1 MSCGVRNGKCVFIF
15 YFRPVDKNKAVITL
29 SAAAVQAEFEIGEGT
44 VTLVKF
50 ASGNKP
56 PVKGIQDR
64 PMTLA
69 ELTKEMR
76 RQGVDI
82 FPDHDSHCY
91 IEGLPLKASTC
102 NFNSMI
108 YLRGY
113 YLSVINVIF
122 LSLL

>member
-1 MSCGVRNGKCVFIF
+1 MCRVDCGTGKCVFIF

-91 IEGLPLKASTC
+91 IEGLPLKGSTI
-102 NFNSMI
+102 ST
-108 YLRGY
+108 L
-113 YLSVINVIF
+113 
-122 LSLL
+122 

>member
-1 MSCGVRNGKCVFIF
+1 MSLIGSSAVVWIIHGVLIPL

-44 VTLVKF
+44 VTLIKF

-56 PVKGIQDR
+56 PVKGIQDK
-64 PMTLA
+64 PMMLA
-69 ELTKEMR
+69 ELIKEMR

-91 IEGLPLKASTC
+91 IEGLPLKESTS
-102 NFNSMI
+102 FFSGSI
-108 YLRGY
+108 AVTR
-113 YLSVINVIF
+113 I
-122 LSLL
+122 

>member
-1 MSCGVRNGKCVFIF
+1 MQKWNRNDVHNSKKSFTNLIISFC
-15 YFRPVDKNKAVITL
+15 RPVDKNKAVITL

-44 VTLVKF
+44 VTLIKF

-69 ELTKEMR
+69 ELIKEMR

-91 IEGLPLKASTC
+91 IEGLPLKGST
-102 NFNSMI
+102 NST
-108 YLRGY
+108 
-113 YLSVINVIF
+113 V
-122 LSLL
+122 